1 MSLQVRTFATVAV
14 ALVLPL
20 SAGAQS
26 QLSPRPTIAAATPRA
41 HSSASS
47 SLSLSDEL
55 AAPTPTTLALPA
67 SWSGPRT
74 DRTDSLMSQW
84 DAAFRVT
91 VRRNCFRG
99 EENPAVA
106 MVNMLGLLG
115 QSEAVPAEDR
125 EAVSSAV
132 HRAWYDVVNNGG
144 CAGLEVPPY
153 QVIAQLDGVQWL
165 SKPHLANDARVERDA
180 TGRVVAIETRA
191 EDYGHE
197 MTRRWKFDGA
207 AGSERL
213 SGVEDVMRA
222 STRDCVMDMANLA
235 TAIAAR
241 YPSLVPQRRYH
252 VEGTAREND
261 SPCAALAGG
270 AASGSRWSVEY
281 LNPRTGLVEVAVEL
295 RQARDGGLDA
305 AVRYAGVGYQ

>member
-41 HSSASS
+41 HASASTDAS
-47 SLSLSDEL
+47 IADLL
-55 AAPTPTTLALPA
+55 AAPTPTALALPA
-67 SWSGPRT
+67 SWAGDRT
-74 DRTDSLMSQW
+74 DRTDSLMSRW

-106 MVNMLGLLG
+106 MVNMLGLLA

-125 EAVSSAV
+125 DAVSSAV

-144 CAGLEVPPY
+144 CAGLELPPY
-153 QVIAQLDGVQWL
+153 QVIAQLDGVEWL
-165 SKPHLANDARVERDA
+165 SKPQLASDARVERDA
-180 TGRVVAIETRA
+180 SGRVVSIETRA
-191 EDYGHE
+191 EDFGHE

-207 AGSERL
+207 AGTERL

-222 STRDCVMDMANLA
+222 SSRECVMDMANLA

-252 VEGTAREND
+252 VEGAARENG
-261 SPCAALAGG
+261 SPCEALAGNR
-270 AASGSRWSVEY
+270 ASGARWVVEY
-281 LNPRTGLVEVAVEL
+281 LNPRTGLVEVAVEM
-295 RQARDGGLDA
+295 RQAREGGLDA
-305 AVRYAGVGYQ
+305 AVRYPGVGYQ